1 MKQDKIKIE
10 NGRLAIILRKI
21 LGKQNLINKDKE
33 FDEEY
38 KCFSREELDNII
50 ELDLRWKKVGN
61 IEDIVK
67 LSNLKRLVIS
77 SEKLNRVP
85 KIETKRAEKEQ
96 QELKEYI
103 DNRVTGIEDF
113 KPIESLKG
121 LESLEIYNEEK
132 LVKLDT
138 SKLINLKMLKIDNN
152 PNLKEISGLDKN
164 LNLEI
169 LRIERVGTR
178 QFRFKRI

>member
-10 NGRLAIILRKI
+10 NGRLAIILREI
-21 LGKQNLINKDKE
+21 LGGKNLINEDKE

-38 KCFSREELDNII
+38 KYFSKEELDNIT

-67 LSNLKRLVIS
+67 LPNLKRLVIS

-113 KPIESLKG
+113 KPIENLKG

-138 SKLINLKMLKIDNN
+138 SKLINLKILKIDND
-152 PNLKEISGLDKN
+152 PNLKEISGIDKN
-164 LNLEI
+164 LNLET

-178 QFRFKRI
+178 EFRFKRI

>member
-1 MKQDKIKIE
+1 MNHDKIKIE
-10 NGRLAIILRKI
+10 NGRLAIILREI
-21 LGKQNLINKDKE
+21 LGKQNLINEVKE
-33 FDEEY
+33 LDEEY
-38 KCFSREELDNII
+38 KCFSREELDNIT

-67 LSNLKRLVIS
+67 LPNLKRLVIL

-85 KIETKRAEKEQ
+85 KIEDKRVEKEQ

-113 KPIESLKG
+113 KPIENLKG

>member
-1 MKQDKIKIE
+1 MNHDKIKIE

-113 KPIESLKG
+113 KPIENLKG

-138 SKLINLKMLKIDNN
+138 SKLINLKILKIDND
-152 PNLKEISGLDKN
+152 PNLKEISGIDKN
-164 LNLEI
+164 LNLET

>member
-1 MKQDKIKIE
+1 MNHDKIKIE
-10 NGRLAIILRKI
+10 NGRLAIILREI
-21 LGKQNLINKDKE
+21 LGEKNLINEDKE

-38 KCFSREELDNII
+38 KYFSKEELDNIT

-113 KPIESLKG
+113 KPIENLKG

-138 SKLINLKMLKIDNN
+138 SKLINLKILKIDND
-152 PNLKEISGLDKN
+152 PNLKEISGIDKN
-164 LNLEI
+164 LNLET

-178 QFRFKRI
+178 EFRFKRI

>member
-1 MKQDKIKIE
+1 MNHGKIKIE
-10 NGRLAIILRKI
+10 NRRLAIILREI
-21 LGKQNLINKDKE
+21 LGEQNLINEAKE
-33 FDEEY
+33 LDEEY

-67 LSNLKRLVIS
+67 LTNLKRLVIS
-77 SEKLNRVP
+77 SERLNRVP
-85 KIETKRAEKEQ
+85 KIEDKRVEKEQ

-138 SKLINLKMLKIDNN
+138 SKLINLKILKIDND
-152 PNLKEISGLDKN
+152 PNLKEISGIDKN
-164 LNLEI
+164 LNLET

-178 QFRFKRI
+178 EFRFKRI

>member
-1 MKQDKIKIE
+1 MNHGKIKIE
-10 NGRLAIILRKI
+10 NRRLAIILRKI

-113 KPIESLKG
+113 KPIENLKG

>member
-1 MKQDKIKIE
+1 MNHGKIKIE
-10 NGRLAIILRKI
+10 NRRLAIILRKI

-113 KPIESLKG
+113 KPIENLKG

-138 SKLINLKMLKIDNN
+138 SKLINLKILKIDND
-152 PNLKEISGLDKN
+152 PNLKEISGIDKN
-164 LNLEI
+164 LNLET

-178 QFRFKRI
+178 EFRFKRI

>member
-38 KCFSREELDNII
+38 KCFLREELDNII

-113 KPIESLKG
+113 KPIENLKG

-138 SKLINLKMLKIDNN
+138 SKLINLKILKIDND
-152 PNLKEISGLDKN
+152 PNLKEISGIDKN
-164 LNLEI
+164 LNLET

-178 QFRFKRI
+178 EFRFKRI

>member
-1 MKQDKIKIE
+1 MNQDKIKIE

-67 LSNLKRLVIS
+67 LTNLKRLVIS
-77 SEKLNRVP
+77 SERLNRVP
-85 KIETKRAEKEQ
+85 KIEDKRVEKEQ

-138 SKLINLKMLKIDNN
+138 SKLINLKILKIDND
-152 PNLKEISGLDKN
+152 PNLKEISGIDKN
-164 LNLEI
+164 LNLET

-178 QFRFKRI
+178 EFRFKRI

>member
-1 MKQDKIKIE
+1 MKRDKIKIE
-10 NGRLAIILRKI
+10 NGRLAIILREI
-21 LGKQNLINKDKE
+21 LGKKNLINEDKE
-33 FDEEY
+33 FDEKY
-38 KCFSREELDNII
+38 KYFSKEELYNIT

-67 LSNLKRLVIS
+67 LPNLKRLVIS
-77 SEKLNRVP
+77 SERLNRVP
-85 KIETKRAEKEQ
+85 KIEDKRIEKEQ

-138 SKLINLKMLKIDNN
+138 SKLINLKMLKVDNN

>member
-1 MKQDKIKIE
+1 MKKTIYTLLTIAMAVC
-10 NGRLAIILRKI
+10 LASCEKAIL
-21 LGKQNLINKDKE
+21 
-33 FDEEY
+33 EEG
-38 KCFSREELDNII
+38 
-50 ELDLRWKKVGN
+50 V
-61 IEDIVK
+61 
-67 LSNLKRLVIS
+67 
-77 SEKLNRVP
+77 
-85 KIETKRAEKEQ
+85 EKEQ

>member
-1 MKQDKIKIE
+1 MNHGKIKIE
-10 NGRLAIILRKI
+10 NRRLAIILRKI

-85 KIETKRAEKEQ
+85 KIEDKRVEKEQ

-152 PNLKEISGLDKN
+152 PNLKEISGIDKN
-164 LNLEI
+164 LNLET

-178 QFRFKRI
+178 EFRFKRI

>member
-38 KCFSREELDNII
+38 KCFSKEELDNIT
-50 ELDLRWKKVGN
+50 ELDLRWKKIGN

-67 LSNLKRLVIS
+67 LPNLKRLAIS

-85 KIETKRAEKEQ
+85 KIEDKRVEKEQ

-113 KPIESLKG
+113 KPIENLKG

-138 SKLINLKMLKIDNN
+138 SKLINLKILKIDND
-152 PNLKEISGLDKN
+152 PNLKEISGIDKN
-164 LNLEI
+164 LNLET

-178 QFRFKRI
+178 EFRFKRI

>member
-1 MKQDKIKIE
+1 MNHDKIKIE

-38 KCFSREELDNII
+38 KCFLREELDNII

-113 KPIESLKG
+113 KPIENLKG

-138 SKLINLKMLKIDNN
+138 SKLINLKILKIDND
-152 PNLKEISGLDKN
+152 PNLKEISGIDKN
-164 LNLEI
+164 LNLET

>member
-10 NGRLAIILRKI
+10 NGRLAIILREI
-21 LGKQNLINKDKE
+21 LGEKNLINEDKE

-38 KCFSREELDNII
+38 KYFSKEELDNIT

-67 LSNLKRLVIS
+67 LSNLKRLVIL
-77 SEKLNRVP
+77 SEKLNIVP
-85 KIETKRAEKEQ
+85 KIEGERVKRERQK
-96 QELKEYI
+96 LKEYI

-113 KPIESLKG
+113 RPIENLKE

-138 SKLINLKMLKIDNN
+138 SKLINLKMLKVDNN
-152 PNLKEISGLDKN
+152 PNLNEISGLDKN

-169 LRIERVGTR
+169 LRIENVGTR
-178 QFRFKRI
+178 KFRFKRI

>member
-1 MKQDKIKIE
+1 MNHDKIKIE

-113 KPIESLKG
+113 KPIENLKG

-138 SKLINLKMLKIDNN
+138 SKLINLKILKIDNN

>member
-67 LSNLKRLVIS
+67 LTNLKRLVIS
-77 SEKLNRVP
+77 SERLNRVP
-85 KIETKRAEKEQ
+85 KIEDKRVEKEQ

-138 SKLINLKMLKIDNN
+138 SKLINLKMLKIDND

>member
-1 MKQDKIKIE
+1 MVRLKQKIE
-10 NGRLAIILRKI
+10 NRRLAIILREI
-21 LGKQNLINKDKE
+21 LGEQNLINEAKE
-33 FDEEY
+33 LDEEY
-38 KCFSREELDNII
+38 KCFSREELDNIT

-67 LSNLKRLVIS
+67 LPNLKRLVIS

-85 KIETKRAEKEQ
+85 KIEDKRVEKEQ

-113 KPIESLKG
+113 KPIENLKG

-138 SKLINLKMLKIDNN
+138 SKLINLKILKIDND
-152 PNLKEISGLDKN
+152 PNLKEISGIDKN
-164 LNLEI
+164 LNLET

-178 QFRFKRI
+178 EFRFKRI

>member
-1 MKQDKIKIE
+1 MNHGKIKIE
-10 NGRLAIILRKI
+10 NRRLAIILRKI

-96 QELKEYI
+96 KELKEYI

-113 KPIESLKG
+113 KPIENLKG

-138 SKLINLKMLKIDNN
+138 SKLINLKILKIDND
-152 PNLKEISGLDKN
+152 PNLKEISGIDKN
-164 LNLEI
+164 LNLET

-178 QFRFKRI
+178 EFRFKRI

>member
-1 MKQDKIKIE
+1 MNHDKIKIE

-38 KCFSREELDNII
+38 KCFLREELDNII

-96 QELKEYI
+96 QQLKEYI

-113 KPIESLKG
+113 KPIENLKG

-138 SKLINLKMLKIDNN
+138 SKLINLKILKIDND
-152 PNLKEISGLDKN
+152 PNLKEISGIDKN
-164 LNLEI
+164 LNLET

-178 QFRFKRI
+178 EFRFKRI

>member
-67 LSNLKRLVIS
+67 LTNLKRLVIS
-77 SEKLNRVP
+77 SERLNRVP
-85 KIETKRAEKEQ
+85 KIEDKRVEKEQ

>member
-1 MKQDKIKIE
+1 MNQDKIKIE
-10 NGRLAIILRKI
+10 NGRLAIILREI

-67 LSNLKRLVIS
+67 LTNLKRLVIS
-77 SEKLNRVP
+77 SERLNRVP
-85 KIETKRAEKEQ
+85 KIEDKRVEKEQ

-138 SKLINLKMLKIDNN
+138 SKLINLKMLKIDND

>member
-1 MKQDKIKIE
+1 MNHDKIKIE